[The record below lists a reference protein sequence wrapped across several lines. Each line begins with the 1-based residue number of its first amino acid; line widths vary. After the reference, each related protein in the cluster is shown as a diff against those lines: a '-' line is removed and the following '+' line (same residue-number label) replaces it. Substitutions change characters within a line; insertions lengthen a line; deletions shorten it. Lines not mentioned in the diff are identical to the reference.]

1 MQVGDKVTIIDN
13 GESGVI
19 RNMTNS
25 LEGTQ
30 FFNRPIAIIRVNDG
44 DGYVLRAR
52 TEDELR

>member
-44 DGYVLRAR
+44 DGYILRAR